1 MPYDNFYNRDLARNL
16 AAKNRAWA
24 QVHAY
29 SNVSGLNGGAHV
41 KIGNASKH
49 DAVDGTYN
57 NDIELGQSYYMGE
70 GYGHRDVGGSGFAS
84 GSFRDTG
91 YESVEGAGSKEY
103 HKVGGFKIGDL
114 GNSDWWKGLRI
125 EGGKH
130 ALAVM
135 PDTFEG
141 PAVVP
146 VGKGRSGGVRLG
158 LPDKLAGGEM
168 PSNERAG
175 LQKVVPKAQMPGSS
189 MSGMGKDTELQPDR
203 KAVKGQGK
211 ITKKE
216 KEALKSVLAKHG
228 GGRSGGGD
236 GRKRRAEIVKEYM
249 KKHGCKMIEA
259 SKKVKEL
266 GLYKP

>member
-158 LPDKLAGGEM
+158 LPDKLAGGDM
-168 PSNERAG
+168 PSNER
-175 LQKVVPKAQMPGSS
+175 VVPKAQMPGSS
-189 MSGMGKDTELQPDR
+189 LSGMGKDKELQPDR
-203 KAVKGQGK
+203 KAVRGQ
-211 ITKKE
+211 
-216 KEALKSVLAKHG
+216 
-228 GGRSGGGD
+228 GRSGGGD

>member
-29 SNVSGLNGGAHV
+29 SNVSGLHGGAHV

-70 GYGHRDVGGSGFAS
+70 GYKHRDVGGSGFAS

-103 HKVGGFKIGDL
+103 HKDPNRTG
-114 GNSDWWKGLRI
+114 GLRLGLPDALA
-125 EGGKH
+125 GGKM

-135 PDTFEG
+135 PEPMPMPFVADRLA
-141 PAVVP
+141 PAP
-146 VGKGRSGGVRLG
+146 MRQPIRPAGDGRSGG
-158 LPDKLAGGEM
+158 
-168 PSNERAG
+168 
-175 LQKVVPKAQMPGSS
+175 VVPKAQMPGSS
-189 MSGMGKDTELQPDR
+189 MAGM
-203 KAVKGQGK
+203 GK

-236 GRKRRAEIVKEYM
+236 GRKRRAEIVKDYM

>member
-1 MPYDNFYNRDLARNL
+1 MPYDNYYNRDLARNL

-29 SNVSGLNGGAHV
+29 SNVSGLHGGAHV

-70 GYGHRDVGGSGFAS
+70 GYKHRDVGGSGFAS

-103 HKVGGFKIGDL
+103 HKDPNMTG
-114 GNSDWWKGLRI
+114 GLRLGLPDSLA
-125 EGGKH
+125 GGKM

-135 PDTFEG
+135 PEMPMMPDRAH
-141 PAVVP
+141 PAP
-146 VGKGRSGGVRLG
+146 MRQPIRPAGNGRSGGG
-158 LPDKLAGGEM
+158 LE
-168 PSNERAG
+168 
-175 LQKVVPKAQMPGSS
+175 KVVPKAQMPGSS
-189 MSGMGKDTELQPDR
+189 MAGM
-203 KAVKGQGK
+203 GK

-228 GGRSGGGD
+228 GGVTMGCGRSGGGD
-236 GRKRRAEIVKEYM
+236 GRKRRAEIVKDYM

>member
-41 KIGNASKH
+41 KVGNASKH

-70 GYGHRDVGGSGFAS
+70 GYKHRDVGGSGFAS

-91 YESVEGAGSKEY
+91 YESVEGAGSSAGSKAY
-103 HKVGGFKIGDL
+103 RK
-114 GNSDWWKGLRI
+114 
-125 EGGKH
+125 
-130 ALAVM
+130 AVM

-141 PAVVP
+141 PAVP
-146 VGKGRSGGVRLG
+146 VGTGRSGGVRLG
-158 LPDKLAGGEM
+158 LPDKLAGGDM
-168 PSNERAG
+168 PSNDRAG
-175 LQKVVPKAQMPGSS
+175 LDKVVPKAQMPGSS
-189 MSGMGKDTELQPDR
+189 MSGMGMLDPFNAPVMRD
-203 KAVKGQGK
+203 KAHKRGEGK